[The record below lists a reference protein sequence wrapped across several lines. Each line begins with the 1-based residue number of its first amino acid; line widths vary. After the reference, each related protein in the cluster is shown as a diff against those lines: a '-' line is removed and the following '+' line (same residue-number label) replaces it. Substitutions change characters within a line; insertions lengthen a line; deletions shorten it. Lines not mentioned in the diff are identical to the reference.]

1 MKVSLAG
8 CHSRIREDPMSVRRL
23 PVVVLIATFV
33 AACVQITPVGP
44 APATPSRS
52 VASVTPSQPATPVPV
67 ASPSPS
73 PDTPTAAPPTV
84 AITAAATVAAPTG
97 DATTSEEAVIASMLS
112 EGDVDP
118 TATSSGVDVSTEA
131 DDLPGFAASGGLRRV
146 GQTFETEDFMT
157 VYDFRYQFPTDEAA
171 SDFLDAEELN
181 LGEVD
186 NGASRAEPPAQLGDD
201 TRYFTSHLEIIIIQ
215 DSFNY
220 LIRVGNVVAKV
231 WIGGSP
237 DVVDADRALAIAQAA
252 ALRMESQFGES

>member
-1 MKVSLAG
+1 M
-8 CHSRIREDPMSVRRL
+8 PFRRL

-33 AACVQITPVGP
+33 TACVQITPIGP
-44 APATPSRS
+44 APPTPSRS
-52 VASVTPSQPATPVPV
+52 TIVPSPSLAATAVAV
-67 ASPSPS
+67 ASPTTVPTTQQ
-73 PDTPTAAPPTV
+73 PTPTATATI
-84 AITAAATVAAPTG
+84 AITAVPTVRATTG
-97 DATTSEEAVIASMLS
+97 TATTSEEAVVASMLS

-118 TATSSGVDVSTEA
+118 TATSSGVDVGTEA

-146 GQTFETEDFMT
+146 GQTFETDDFMT
-157 VYDFRYQFPTDEAA
+157 VYDFRYQFPTAEAA
-171 SDFLDAEELN
+171 SQFLDAEELS

-186 NGASRAEPPAQLGDD
+186 GGAAPAEPPAQLGDD
-201 TRYFTSHLEIIIIQ
+201 TRYFTSHLEIIIVQ

-252 ALRMESQFGES
+252 ALRMESQFGQP